1 MHCKQTPETWRRWGR
16 GRWLCYC
23 SLQICCSMSAGIAA
37 ENTKLNDNDISYK
50 NIHWALFCLQ
60 NSTWSLSLLT
70 ILNSSLA
77 FLDPKVLRAQL
88 AFCRAF
94 INVKKVSRKLLS
106 YFDKW
111 QIIWNS
117 LWVLLTALS
126 SEKIK
131 NKTTCRAAGESAI
144 TSAACF
150 RARLALCSPSA
161 AITFFKICS
170 FSMITLISI
179 NCVRVTRK

>member
-1 MHCKQTPETWRRWGR
+1 MT
-16 GRWLCYC
+16 
-23 SLQICCSMSAGIAA
+23 SMGTGKMIVLLFSADMLF
-37 ENTKLNDNDISYK
+37 NVCRYRSWKYQVDDNVISYK

-60 NSTWSLSLLT
+60 NPTWSLSLLT
-70 ILNSSLA
+70 ILNSLLA
-77 FLDPKVLRAQL
+77 FLDLKVLRAQL

-111 QIIWNS
+111 QIIWNG

-126 SEKIK
+126 SEKIN
-131 NKTTCRAAGESAI
+131 NKPTCRAAGESAI

-170 FSMITLISI
+170 FFMITLISI
-179 NCVRVTRK
+179 NCIRATRK

>member
-16 GRWLCYC
+16 GRWLCCC

-37 ENTKLNDNDISYK
+37 ENTKLTIMSYHTRIFTRPFSVSK
-50 NIHWALFCLQ
+50 TQLGPRLI
-60 NSTWSLSLLT
+60 LT
-70 ILNSSLA
+70 ILNSLLA
-77 FLDPKVLRAQL
+77 FLDLKVLRAQL

-170 FSMITLISI
+170 FFMITLITI
-179 NCVRVTRK
+179 NCVRANRK

>member
-16 GRWLCYC
+16 GRWLCCC

-37 ENTKLNDNDISYK
+37 ENIKLMILSY
-50 NIHWALFCLQ
+50 H
-60 NSTWSLSLLT
+60 TLSLLT
-70 ILNSSLA
+70 ILNSLLA
-77 FLDPKVLRAQL
+77 FLDLKVLRAQL

-131 NKTTCRAAGESAI
+131 NKPTCRAAGESAI

-170 FSMITLISI
+170 FFMITLISI
-179 NCVRVTRK
+179 NCTRATRK